1 MKAIFGKLGVLCF
14 VLSVIAFVADV
25 CLINIMEMPAR
36 ALTQATGASV
46 HYSVSIG
53 PSCLPTFG
61 FFMMPLGLILSIL
74 GKLIK
79 EVPQKYATIGLYLNA
94 IPFLLY
100 LCFLLFR
107 EM

>member
-1 MKAIFGKLGVLCF
+1 MKAIFGKLSIGCF

-25 CLINIMEMPAR
+25 CLINIMEMHAR
-36 ALTQATGASV
+36 ALTQAAGASV
-46 HYSVSIG
+46 HYSVCIG
-53 PSCLPTFG
+53 PSSLSPFW
-61 FFMMPLGLILSIL
+61 FFMMPLGLILSIF

-94 IPFLLY
+94 VPFLLY